1 MLKAMRDT
9 FHRFKW
15 ALVAVVA
22 AVVFGFVFIDLGLG
36 GGPGGGGDD
45 RPFAAR
51 VNGET
56 ITYNEYYRAL
66 KNVEEMYRQMYGQ
79 QFTPEMAAQIGLQQQ
94 VLQSLVDQR
103 LLVQEAARLRLDATT
118 EEVRRKLLSIP
129 TFTQDGKFIG
139 MELYTRYVTGPLGYP
154 NAAAFEEDLGREI
167 VLQKIESALQTSVI
181 VSPAAADAEYRRTNE
196 SSTIRYI
203 HLPAVQQ
210 PVAAT
215 IRPEEVETYYRANQA
230 NYAHGEQRNVRY
242 LLADYARI
250 RSGINPSD
258 EDLRRRYEA
267 SAESFR
273 MPAAA
278 RVFHILVRVEPG
290 APPAVDAA
298 ARARAESLVQQLRS
312 GADFMT
318 LARANSDDPS
328 SASTGGDMGWVEMDQ
343 TVEPFERAIFSIPLN
358 TISDPVRSDEYGY
371 HIVRVTERRQ
381 AGVRTFEE
389 VRAELAAQTA
399 DEMARDVA
407 QAEINRLNALI
418 RQNRPGNVAAFTAL
432 ANDKVTS
439 NDGGWVGR
447 ADNVEGLGNHP
458 PLSQWLFESKKGD
471 VSAPFG
477 TPRGLAL
484 VYIADTRPAGIA
496 PLAEVR
502 QKVELDARMEKGREA
517 ARAAITQMLQGAS
530 SIEDIALRSGQ
541 QPREVVVTRQGSVP
555 GIQGESGQLVAAAM
569 EAKEGELKGPITVGD
584 GVVAFQV
591 TSQKKVTDEELA
603 ENRAAF
609 IDSLRAQQFR
619 NLRSVLL
626 DRLRK
631 NARIEL
637 NDDIMRPTARPA
649 GI

>member
-1 MLKAMRDT
+1 MLKVMRDT
-9 FHRFKW
+9 FSRFKW

-36 GGPGGGGDD
+36 GGAGGGGDD

-79 QFTPEMAAQIGLQQQ
+79 QFTAEMAAQIGLQQQ

-103 LLVQEAARLRLDATT
+103 LLVQEAARLRLDATS

-154 NAAAFEEDLGREI
+154 NAAAFEEDLSREI
-167 VLQKIESALQTSVI
+167 VLQKMESALQTSVI
-181 VSPAAADAEYRRTNE
+181 VSPTAADAEYRRTNE
-196 SSTIRYI
+196 STTIRYI

-215 IRPEEVETYYRANQA
+215 IRPEEVESYYRANQA

-250 RSGINPSD
+250 RSQITPGED
-258 EDLRRRYEA
+258 ELRRRYEA
-267 SAESFR
+267 NSESFR

-290 APPAVDAA
+290 AGPTVDAA
-298 ARARAESLVQQLRS
+298 ARARAETLVQQLRA

-328 SASTGGDMGWVEMDQ
+328 SAQTGGDMGWVEMDQ
-343 TVEPFERAIFSIPLN
+343 TVEPFERAIFSIPLS
-358 TISDPVRSDEYGY
+358 TISDPIRSDEYGY
-371 HIVRVTERRQ
+371 HIVRVPERRQ
-381 AGVRTFEE
+381 AGVRTFDE
-389 VRAELAAQTA
+389 VRADLAAQTA
-399 DEMARDVA
+399 DDMARDVA
-407 QAEINRLNALI
+407 QAEINRLNALV
-418 RQNRPGNVAAFTAL
+418 RQNKPANVGAFTAL

-439 NDGGWVGR
+439 NDGGWVAR

-458 PLSQWLFESKKGD
+458 PLSQWLFEAKKGD
-471 VSAPFG
+471 VSAPIA
-477 TPRGLAL
+477 TSRGLAL
-484 VYIADTRPAGIA
+484 VYVADTRPAGIA

-502 QKVELDARMEKGREA
+502 QKVELDARLEKGREA
-517 ARAAITQMLQGAS
+517 ARAALTQMMQGAS
-530 SIEDIALRSGQ
+530 TIDEIAAKSGQ

-555 GIQGESGQLVAAAM
+555 GIQGESGQLVATAM
-569 EAKEGELKGPITVGD
+569 DANVGELKGPITVGD

-591 TSQKKVTDEELA
+591 ASQKKVTDEELA

-609 IDSLRAQQFR
+609 IDSLRGQQFR

-637 NDDIMRPTARPA
+637 NDDIMRPTTRPT